1 MNVHF
6 WPIKS
11 HMFSLLTWLCGTHRW
26 YWGSVLQ
33 VVQKMVVGAV
43 LFDDLLIHG
52 YPDFLGLSCLFT
64 CTSSLDHELSYIFH
78 IKFSACR
85 IICFKYL
92 RKTVVLQTKFVLN
105 NQIINEKKHGCLY
118 PQTFLILPHWISNI
132 YNFLTTWFCS
142 VVDHSRG
149 LPGEGDGREREDRG
163 GDGRDDEDDGQH
175 EQGHGPR
182 QDEQGHDRVRHGQR
196 KDEHDRGNE

>member
-1 MNVHF
+1 MATFGVKNETAVVTTASRAF
-6 WPIKS
+6 RGCPVDP
-11 HMFSLLTWLCGTHRW
+11 GTSSRK
-26 YWGSVLQ
+26 VT
-33 VVQKMVVGAV
+33 VVKRRRSTLFDVRALEASRTDLKMVVGAV

-132 YNFLTTWFCS
+132 YNFLTT
-142 VVDHSRG
+142 
-149 LPGEGDGREREDRG
+149 
-163 GDGRDDEDDGQH
+163 
-175 EQGHGPR
+175 
-182 QDEQGHDRVRHGQR
+182 
-196 KDEHDRGNE
+196 